1 MYISVVL
8 LCQDMSSFLVNS
20 LLHLMA
26 MPMYTKATFT
36 FYFIQSTNY
45 EPKLKYLTDLH
56 KIYTKK

>member
-26 MPMYTKATFT
+26 MPMHTKATFT
-36 FYFIQSTNY
+36 FIQSTNY
-45 EPKLKYLTDLH
+45 EPKLKYFTDLH